1 MRIVQVNTHDI
12 QGGAAKVAHD
22 LYLSLKSLGYDSRM
36 LVGEKV
42 GTEKDVETVE
52 SSRSFP
58 SRLITALRSGLRRF
72 DEKYGLQYFFEYS
85 GKQLLKHE
93 AIKNADI
100 VHFHNTH
107 GGYLN
112 LWAVQ
117 EVSQKKNVVWTLH
130 DMWALTGH
138 CAHSFDC
145 VKWKTGCH
153 KCTYLDTYPS
163 IRRDTASFLWKVKSR
178 SAQRSNLV
186 ITSPSKWLSGL
197 LAESFLS
204 NKPTETIGNAVDTS
218 IFKPGDKTGSRSR
231 LNLPR
236 DKFILIMTA
245 DNIKVNPWKGFD
257 YLINA
262 LRMIKEG
269 SKKKIFLVI
278 IGNYEEFKLADLGI
292 EGVCVG
298 RLKEPGLI
306 AEYNRASDVFLLPS
320 IAENSPLVLLEAF
333 ACGLPVIGFDI
344 GGIPE
349 LILHKKTGYLSA
361 YKNTS
366 DFAQGIEWFLS
377 LNVEIYNQVCV
388 NCISMINEKHTLQA
402 QTNNFLYLYA
412 NLLGLR
418 HQ

>member
-12 QGGAAKVAHD
+12 QGGAAKVAYD
-22 LYLSLKSLGYDSRM
+22 LYHSLKHLGYDSRM
-36 LVGEKV
+36 LVGLKT
-42 GTEKDVETVE
+42 GTEKDIEFIG

-58 SRLITALRSGLRRF
+58 SRLAAAHLRPRLRRF
-72 DEKYGLQYFFEYS
+72 DEKYGLQYFFEDS
-85 GKQLLKHE
+85 GRQLLKHE
-93 AIKNADI
+93 AVKNADV

-112 LWAVQ
+112 LWAIQ

-145 VKWKTGCH
+145 HKWKTGCR
-153 KCTYLDTYPS
+153 KCPYIDTYPS
-163 IRRDTASFLWKVKSR
+163 LRRDTASFLWKIKSR
-178 SAQRSNLV
+178 CAQRSNLV

-204 NKPTETIGNAVDTS
+204 NKIIETIGNGVDTS
-218 IFKPGDKTGSRSR
+218 IFAPGDKAVARCK
-231 LNLPR
+231 LNLPS

-262 LRMIKEG
+262 LRLISES
-269 SKKKIFLVI
+269 SKRKLFLVI
-278 IGNYEEFKLADLGI
+278 IGNYEEFKFADLGL
-292 EGVCVG
+292 EGLCVG
-298 RLKEPGLI
+298 RLKEPCII

-349 LILHKKTGYLSA
+349 LILDKKTGYLSK
-361 YKNTS
+361 YKNTA
-366 DFAQGIEWFLS
+366 DFAKGIEWFLS
-377 LNVEIYNQVCV
+377 LSAETYNQISA
-388 NCISMINEKHTLQA
+388 NCIRTINAKHTLQA
-402 QTNNFLYLYA
+402 QTNKFIDLYSK
-412 NLLGLR
+412 LLN
-418 HQ
+418 